1 MKAAPRGFFSLR
13 KFTISSAILF
23 NNMRYSKDN
32 LFPARLSVPG
42 IYAIIREMSAQKESP
57 MISIVTPVYNEEDN
71 VVYFHDE
78 VTRVM
83 KTLAMDYEILYVND
97 GSTDSTEDKLRALA
111 AADPHVRAVTFARN
125 FGHQIAITCGMDLA
139 EGDAVITM
147 DGDMQHPPALIPALV
162 EKWQEGYD
170 IVQAVRTATEDA
182 GFVKRATSSGYYAVI
197 NAISDSPVQPGGS
210 DFRLLDRKALLTFR
224 RFREHSRF
232 IRGIIGGMGYRQAS
246 VEYVAPARH
255 AGVSKFSMKKMLHL
269 AMDGILANSTVPL
282 RMVFYL
288 GVLSMLLGCLLILY
302 IFGCWLM
309 DSTVPGWATMT
320 ILVSFYGSLNLL
332 CLGILGEYVSRIFRE
347 AQNRPLYWIGS
358 DTADDP
364 QSPWRRARDR
374 H

>member
-1 MKAAPRGFFSLR
+1 
-13 KFTISSAILF
+13 
-23 NNMRYSKDN
+23 
-32 LFPARLSVPG
+32 
-42 IYAIIREMSAQKESP
+42 

-147 DGDMQHPPALIPALV
+147 DGDMQHPPALIPTLV

-170 IVQAVRTATEDA
+170 IVQTIRTATEDA
-182 GFVKRATSSGYYAVI
+182 GLVKRATSAGYYAFI
-197 NAISDSPVQPGGS
+197 NAISDSPVRPGGS
-210 DFRLLDRKALLTFR
+210 DFRLMDRKAILTFR

-232 IRGIIGGMGYRQAS
+232 IRGLIGNLGYKQTT
-246 VEYVAPARH
+246 VEFVAPARH
-255 AGVSKFSMKKMLHL
+255 AGVSKFSMKKMLRL
-269 AMDGILANSTVPL
+269 AMDGILTNSTLPL

-288 GVLSMLLGCLLILY
+288 GVLSMVLGLLLILY
-302 IFGCWLM
+302 VFGCWLT
-309 DSTVPGWATMT
+309 DATVPGWATMT

-364 QSPWRRARDR
+364 QSPYRQARNR